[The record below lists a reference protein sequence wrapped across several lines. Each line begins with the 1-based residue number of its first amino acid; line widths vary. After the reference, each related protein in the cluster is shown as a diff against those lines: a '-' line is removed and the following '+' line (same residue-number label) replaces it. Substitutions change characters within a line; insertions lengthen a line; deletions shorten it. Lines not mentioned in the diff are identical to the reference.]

1 MMKIRRIASAL
12 LGALAGFCVSLL
24 LLTVL
29 LDGCGSSAPLMERM
43 FLLHAPPADT
53 GLQEEDY
60 APMAQLVTGYL
71 SGSTTEFQA
80 TRTLAD
86 GTEVLL
92 FHDYEQQH
100 MADCRELFVLCRKV
114 LLVCA
119 ALLVVCALGLGLL
132 RGGHAAW
139 MGAAL
144 GVGVLLTA
152 ALVLAVWGMVDFQG
166 LFIRFHQL
174 SFANSL
180 WMLNPATDLLIRLM
194 PVTFFIHYA
203 AAIGGIWGAG
213 MLLLLV
219 LSLLLMKH
227 TKHAKVEKP

>member
-1 MMKIRRIASAL
+1 MKIRNIASAL
-12 LGALAGFCVSLL
+12 LGALAGFCAALL

-43 FLLHAPPADT
+43 FLLHAPPEDT
-53 GLQEEDY
+53 GLTEDEY

-71 SGSTTEFQA
+71 SGSTAEFQA
-80 TRTLAD
+80 TRMLED
-86 GTEVLL
+86 GTEILL

-100 MADCRELFVLCRKV
+100 MADCRGLFVLCRRV
-114 LLVCA
+114 LLACA
-119 ALLVVCALGLGLL
+119 VLLVVCALGGGLL
-132 RGGHAAW
+132 RGGHTFW

-144 GVGVLLTA
+144 GVIVLLTS
-152 ALVLAVWGMVDFQG
+152 ALVLAIWGYVDFQG

-180 WMLNPATDLLIRLM
+180 WLLNPATDLLIRLM
-194 PVTFFIHYA
+194 PVSFFIHYA
-203 AAIGGIWGAG
+203 AAIGSIWGAG

-227 TKHAKVEKP
+227 SKHAKVKKP